1 MQENKLLAEDE
12 IDLRELFKTIWA
24 KKVFI
29 TIFTFVITVLAAIY
43 AYTKTPIYEAKALV
57 EIGEYKT
64 NKVTEGREGKKIYSS
79 EFTKISVDD
88 AATLEKKLTTLYVDM
103 EKNIKNKT
111 SEITSI
117 TLAKGLKNFLEIKS
131 EAISNDEAKKEIL
144 KILTFVQ
151 AEHEK
156 ILDDA
161 KKQRELELKNID
173 LQISDIKSKS
183 VALIDKKLE
192 IGTITLEN
200 LKEQLR
206 LVDENLKRIDTLN
219 PSLAALKLM
228 EKKDITTSISELTV
242 KNFELEEKKDEL
254 LTTSLYK
261 LEEDKKIVETIL
273 LPHNYKN
280 TQIVGEIMTNDFPAK
295 PKKSLIIAV
304 AFVTGFIL
312 SIFMVFFVQ
321 FFQGMRKES

>member
-1 MQENKLLAEDE
+1 MQEKYLQEDE

-24 KKVFI
+24 RRF
-29 TIFTFVITVLAAIY
+29 FVIAFTLVVTVLAAVY

-57 EIGEYKT
+57 EIGEYKQNNPISGT
-64 NKVTEGREGKKIYSS
+64 GI
-79 EFTKISVDD
+79 TKTSIDD
-88 AATLEKKLTTLYVDM
+88 AAILEKKLTTLFVDM
-103 EKNIKNKT
+103 EKNLKDKT

-131 EAISNDEAKKEIL
+131 EAISNEEAKNEIL
-144 KILTFVQ
+144 KVLSFVQ
-151 AEHEK
+151 GEHEK

-173 LQISDIKSKS
+173 LQISDIKSRS
-183 VALIDKKLE
+183 VTLIDKKLE
-192 IGTITLEN
+192 IGTKTLEN
-200 LKEQLR
+200 LQEQLK

-228 EKKDITTSISELTV
+228 EKKDITTAISELTV

-261 LEEDKKIVETIL
+261 LEENKKVVETIL

-295 PKKSLIIAV
+295 PKKSLIVAV

-312 SIFMVFFVQ
+312 SIFLVFLINFI
-321 FFQGMRKES
+321 RKN